1 MKKGLFIFTIGALVL
16 TGCSSNDGFEQAP
29 NPGDQTKDEVAD
41 NVKTVFGVTFDPNQ
55 DWCTTTSGTVTIS
68 GIPAGATSVQL
79 FALISKEVKNDDN
92 ETEAETSLLKLNEAT
107 NVGSSVNLVYDA
119 PKDHQA
125 IYAAADVNGYRM
137 MRLVKNGVADFSG
150 TKSAAAR
157 RRAAAAPDY
166 ASMTL
171 FEDSTFESFASQ
183 RGWLP
188 GQKLYGMSGD
198 AYEAWKQPAEDYS
211 AEYKQLFRDL
221 IFSYFKNGRNY
232 NNLPLVMESK
242 LVNDKVYPVTTG
254 DQPIVISPVYKRD
267 GAKQWGNEVFN
278 SDLYYYYFKEE
289 ALTEYITNNPGKEP
303 KEAEVDF
310 LNSLPKY
317 KAIPFNQHFGSD
329 EDDKIEKRASYTLI
343 YWGDGE
349 PDYTTPG
356 QAFPAGYK
364 IGFMVRAK
372 TQYKEPGNGQ
382 IRKQG
387 ELYGDGRLNNDIN
400 SYDKCNFKSSNLG
413 TDGPRACWL
422 NVEDRLFLTFES
434 GTDRDF
440 NDIILEVEGGVDP
453 ISFIPEFERDFYTFC
468 FEDRELGDYDMNDVV
483 IRATRIN
490 QTTVEYS
497 IVACGAYDQLQV
509 KNVNG
514 ATIKDDAEIHALFGV
529 STNTF
534 INTVKGATSLDPV
547 TDQVTVSKDFSFLNA
562 ATQPY
567 IHNVTMSKDIK
578 LSQKG
583 EDPHGIMIPY
593 AFRWPKEKT
602 CIKDAY
608 LRFNEWGQNS
618 RINST
623 DWYKYPVEEN
633 VY

>member
-16 TGCSSNDGFEQAP
+16 TGCSSNEGFSGP
-29 NPGDQTKDEVAD
+29 RDSVAE
-41 NVKTVFGVTFDPNQ
+41 NVEKAFGVKFDPNH
-55 DWCTTTSGTVTIS
+55 DWCTTTSGTVSIS
-68 GIPAGATSVQL
+68 GIPAGATNVQL
-79 FALISKEVKNDDN
+79 FALIRKKEKNDDN
-92 ETEAETSLLKLNEAT
+92 QTEIETSLLKLNEAT

-125 IYAAADVNGYRM
+125 IYAAAVVNGYRM
-137 MRLVKNGVADFSG
+137 MKQVKNGVADFSG
-150 TKSAAAR
+150 KKSAAAR
-157 RRAAAAPDY
+157 RRAAVAPDY
-166 ASMTL
+166 SSMKL
-171 FEDSTFESFASQ
+171 FADSTFESFASQ
-183 RGWLP
+183 RGWF
-188 GQKLYGMSGD
+188 GEKKQYLYGMSGE
-198 AYEAWKQPAEDYS
+198 AYQKWVQKAEPYS
-211 AEYKQLFRDL
+211 AEYTQLFRDL
-221 IFSYFKNGRNY
+221 VFSYFQNKVRN
-232 NNLPLVMESK
+232 LEKIMESK
-242 LVNDKVYPVTTG
+242 LVNDKVYPLTTG
-254 DQPIVISPVYKRD
+254 DAPIVVSPVYKRD
-267 GAKQWGNEVFN
+267 QATRWGNEVWN
-278 SDLYYYYFKEE
+278 SDLYYYYYKEE
-289 ALTEYITNNPGKEP
+289 TLTDYVTKGGN
-303 KEAEVDF
+303 AVDF
-310 LNSLPKY
+310 LNALPKY
-317 KAIPFNQHFGSD
+317 KAIPFNQHFGST

-349 PDYTTPG
+349 PDYNTPG

-372 TQYKEPGNGQ
+372 TTSEAP
-382 IRKQG
+382 RKQG
-387 ELYGDGRLNNDIN
+387 ELYGDGRLNNKIN
-400 SYDKCNFKSSNLG
+400 FWPNFKTSNLG

-434 GTDRDF
+434 GTDDDF
-440 NDIILEVEGGVDP
+440 NDIILEVEGGIDP
-453 ISFIPEFERDFYTFC
+453 ISFVPEFDRDFYTFC

-483 IRATRIN
+483 IKATRIN
-490 QTTVEYS
+490 ETTVEYS

-509 KNVNG
+509 RNVNG

-567 IHNVTMSKDIK
+567 IHNVTMGKDIK

>member
-16 TGCSSNDGFEQAP
+16 TGCSSQDGIEQAP
-29 NPGDQTKDEVAD
+29 AQQEQKQDQSKDQVAD
-41 NVKTVFGVTFDPNQ
+41 NVKNVFGVTFDPNQ
-55 DWCTTTSGTVTIS
+55 DWCTTTSGTVAIK
-68 GIPAGATSVQL
+68 GIPDGATSVQL

-92 ETEAETSLLKLNEAT
+92 QTETETSLLKLNEAT
-107 NVGSSVNLVYDA
+107 NVGSTVNLVYDA

-125 IYAAADVNGYRM
+125 IYAAAVVNGYRM
-137 MRLVKNGVADFSG
+137 MKQVKNGVADFSG
-150 TKSAAAR
+150 KNRAAVR
-157 RRAAAAPDY
+157 RRAAVAPDY
-166 ASMTL
+166 SSMTL

-188 GQKLYGMSGD
+188 GQKLYGMSGA
-198 AYEAWKQPAEDYS
+198 AYEAWKQAAEPYS
-211 AEYKQLFRDL
+211 AEYTQLFRDL
-221 IFSYFKNGRNY
+221 IFSYFKNGRQY

-254 DQPIVISPVYKRD
+254 AEPIIISPVYKSD
-267 GAKQWGNEVFN
+267 KAQTYGNEIYN

-289 ALTEYITNNPGKEP
+289 ALTDYIAKNPGKT
-303 KEAEVDF
+303 EADF
-310 LNSLPKY
+310 LNALPKY

-329 EDDKIEKRASYTLI
+329 EDDVIDKRFSYSLI

-349 PDYTTPG
+349 PDYNRVG
-356 QAFPAGYK
+356 QPFPAGYK

-372 TQYKEPGNGQ
+372 TVYKESNGQ

-387 ELYGDGRLNNDIN
+387 ELYGDGRLNNEIN
-400 SYDKCNFKSSNLG
+400 NYSKCNFTSSKLP

-422 NVEDRLFLTFES
+422 NVEDRLFLAFES
-434 GTDRDF
+434 GTDADF
-440 NDIILEVEGGVDP
+440 NDIIMEVEGGIDP

-468 FEDRELGDYDMNDVV
+468 FEDREIGDYDMNDVV
-483 IRATRIN
+483 IKATRIN

-509 KNVNG
+509 RNVNG
-514 ATIKDDAEIHALFGV
+514 AKIKDDAEIHALFGV
-529 STNTF
+529 SANTF
-534 INTVKGATSLDPV
+534 INTQKGATAYEAV

-567 IHNVTMSKDIK
+567 IHNVTMNKDVK

-593 AFRWPKEKT
+593 DFRWPLEKV

-608 LRFNEWGQNS
+608 LRFNEWGQDS

-623 DWYKYPVEEN
+623 DWYKYPVEGK

>member
-16 TGCSSNDGFEQAP
+16 TGCSSNDGFSGP
-29 NPGDQTKDEVAD
+29 RDSVAE
-41 NVKTVFGVTFDPNQ
+41 NVKNRFGVTFDPNH

-68 GIPAGATSVQL
+68 GIPAGATNVQL

-107 NVGSSVNLVYDA
+107 NVGSTVNLVYDA

-137 MRLVKNGVADFSG
+137 MRLVKNGVADFSS

-157 RRAAAAPDY
+157 RAARAPKYDDMY
-166 ASMTL
+166 L
-171 FEDSTFESFASQ
+171 FADSTFESFASQ

-188 GQKLYGMSGD
+188 GQKLYGMSGE
-198 AYEAWKQPAEDYS
+198 AYESWKQPAEPYS
-211 AEYKQLFRDL
+211 AEYKDLFRSL

-254 DQPIVISPVYKRD
+254 KEPIIISPVYKSD
-267 GAKQWGNEVFN
+267 KAQTYGNEVYN
-278 SDLYYYYFKEE
+278 SDLYYYYFNDE
-289 ALTEYITNNPGKEP
+289 ALNEYVKSHSDKDP

-310 LNSLPKY
+310 LNALPKY

-329 EDDKIEKRASYTLI
+329 EDDVIEKRFSYTLI

-349 PDYTTPG
+349 PDYSRAG
-356 QAFPAGYK
+356 QEFPEGYK

-372 TQYKEPGNGQ
+372 TQYKEPDNGQ

-400 SYDKCNFKSSNLG
+400 NYSKCNFTSSHLG

-490 QTTVEYS
+490 ETTVEYS

-547 TDQVTVSKDFSFLNA
+547 TDQVTVSKNFSFLNA

-567 IHNVTMSKDIK
+567 IHNVTMGKDIK

>member
-16 TGCSSNDGFEQAP
+16 TGCSNHDGFGEQQ
-29 NPGDQTKDEVAD
+29 DQPKNEVAD
-41 NVKTVFGVTFDPNQ
+41 NVKNVFGVTFDANQ
-55 DWCTTTSGTVTIS
+55 DWCTTTSGSVTIS

-79 FALISKEVKNDDN
+79 YALISKEVKNDDN
-92 ETEAETSLLKLNEAT
+92 ETEAQTSLLKLNET
-107 NVGSSVNLVYDA
+107 TKVGSTVNLVYDA
-119 PKDHQA
+119 PKDHQT
-125 IYAAADVNGYRM
+125 IYAAAEVNGYRM
-137 MRLVKNGVADFSG
+137 MRVVKNGVADFS
-150 TKSAAAR
+150 TKQNAAAR
-157 RRAAAAPDY
+157 RTARAPKYDE
-166 ASMTL
+166 MTL
-171 FEDSTFESFASQ
+171 SADATVESYASQ

-188 GQKLYGMSGD
+188 GQMLYGMSDEAYQNWRQD
-198 AYEAWKQPAEDYS
+198 AEGYS
-211 AEYKQLFRDL
+211 EEYTQLFKDL
-221 IFSYFKNGRNY
+221 IFSYLQNKVRNVD
-232 NNLPLVMESK
+232 LIWESK

-254 DQPIVISPVYKRD
+254 AAPIVVSPVYKRD
-267 GAKQWGNEVFN
+267 QATRWGNEVWN
-278 SDLYYYYFKEE
+278 SDLYYYYYKEE
-289 ALTEYITNNPGKEP
+289 TLTDYVANGGN
-303 KEAEVDF
+303 AVDF
-310 LNSLPKY
+310 LNALPKY
-317 KAIPFNQHFGSD
+317 KAIPFNQHFGVK
-329 EDDKIEKRASYTLI
+329 EDDNVEKRASYTLI

-349 PDYTTPG
+349 PQYGVPG

-372 TQYKEPGNGQ
+372 TISEAPK
-382 IRKQG
+382 KQG
-387 ELYGDGRLNNDIN
+387 ELYGDGRLNNKIN
-400 SYDKCNFKSSNLG
+400 DWPNFKTSNLG
-413 TDGPRACWL
+413 TDGPRAAWM

-434 GTDRDF
+434 GTDDDY
-440 NDIILEVEGGVDP
+440 NDIILEVEGGIEP
-453 ISFIPEFERDFYTFC
+453 LSFIPEFERDFYTFC

-490 QTTVEYS
+490 ETTVEYS

-509 KNVNG
+509 KNING

-567 IHNVTMSKDIK
+567 IHNVTMNKDIK

>member
-16 TGCSSNDGFEQAP
+16 TGCSSNEGFSGPRDSVTE
-29 NPGDQTKDEVAD
+29 
-41 NVKTVFGVTFDPNQ
+41 NVKNRFGVTFDPNH

-68 GIPAGATSVQL
+68 GIPANATNVQL

-125 IYAAADVNGYRM
+125 IYAAVELKVEVNGYDYHYRM
-137 MRLVKNGVADFSG
+137 MRLVKNGVADFSS

-157 RRAAAAPDY
+157 RRAAVAPDY
-166 ASMTL
+166 SSMKL
-171 FEDSTFESFASQ
+171 FADSTFESYASQ
-183 RGWLP
+183 RGWLR
-188 GQKLYGMSGD
+188 GQKLYGMSGA
-198 AYEAWKQPAEDYS
+198 AYDAWKQSAEDYS
-211 AEYKQLFRDL
+211 AEYKQLFNDL
-221 IFSYFKNGRNY
+221 IFSYFKNGRDY

-254 DQPIVISPVYKRD
+254 EEPIIISPVYKRD
-267 GAKQWGNEVFN
+267 QADRWGNEVFN
-278 SDLYYYYFKEE
+278 SDLYYYYFNDE
-289 ALTEYITNNPGKEP
+289 ALNEYVKSHSDKDP

-329 EDDKIEKRASYTLI
+329 EDGVIEKRASYTLI

-349 PDYTTPG
+349 PDYDRVG
-356 QAFPAGYK
+356 QAFPKGYK

-372 TQYKEPGNGQ
+372 TQREGSK
-382 IRKQG
+382 KQG
-387 ELYGDGRLNNDIN
+387 ELYGDGRLNNKIN
-400 SYDKCNFKSSNLG
+400 AWPNFSSSNLG

-490 QTTVEYS
+490 ETTVEYS

-509 KNVNG
+509 RNVNG
-514 ATIKDDAEIHALFGV
+514 ATIKDDKEIHALFGAPK
-529 STNTF
+529 TETF
-534 INTVKGATSLDPV
+534 INTDGSTPYEPV
-547 TDQVTVSKDFSFLNA
+547 TDQVTVSKNFSFLNA

-567 IHNVTMSKDIK
+567 IHNVTMGKDIK

-602 CIKDAY
+602 CIKAAY

>member
-16 TGCSSNDGFEQAP
+16 TGCSSNDGFSGP
-29 NPGDQTKDEVAD
+29 RDSVAE
-41 NVKTVFGVTFDPNQ
+41 NVKNRFGVTFDPNH

-68 GIPAGATSVQL
+68 TNVQL

-137 MRLVKNGVADFSG
+137 MRLVKNGVADFSS

-157 RRAAAAPDY
+157 RAARAPKYDDMY
-166 ASMTL
+166 L
-171 FEDSTFESFASQ
+171 FADSTFESFASK

-188 GQKLYGMSGD
+188 GQKLYGMSGAD
-198 AYEAWKQPAEDYS
+198 YESWKQPAEPYS
-211 AEYKQLFRDL
+211 AEYKQLFNDL
-221 IFSYFKNGRNY
+221 IFSYFKNGRDY

-254 DQPIVISPVYKRD
+254 KEPIIISPVYKSD
-267 GAKQWGNEVFN
+267 KAQTYGNEVYN
-278 SDLYYYYFKEE
+278 SDLYYYYFNDE
-289 ALTEYITNNPGKEP
+289 ALNEYVKSHSDKDP

-310 LNSLPKY
+310 LNALPKY

-329 EDDKIEKRASYTLI
+329 EDGVIEKRASYTLI

-349 PDYTTPG
+349 PDYNTPG
-356 QAFPAGYK
+356 QAFPEGYK

-372 TQYKEPGNGQ
+372 STTEGGK
-382 IRKQG
+382 KQG

-400 SYDKCNFKSSNLG
+400 NYSKCNFTSSHLP

-490 QTTVEYS
+490 ETTVEYS

-509 KNVNG
+509 RNVNG
-514 ATIKDDAEIHALFGV
+514 ATIKDDKEIHALFGAPK
-529 STNTF
+529 TETF
-534 INTVKGATSLDPV
+534 INTDGSTPYEPV
-547 TDQVTVSKDFSFLNA
+547 TDQVTVSKNFSFLNA

-567 IHNVTMSKDIK
+567 IHNVTMGKDIK

>member
-16 TGCSSNDGFEQAP
+16 TGCSSNEGFSGP
-29 NPGDQTKDEVAD
+29 RDSVAE
-41 NVKTVFGVTFDPNQ
+41 NVEKAFGVKFDPNH

-92 ETEAETSLLKLNEAT
+92 QTEIETSLLKLNEAT

-125 IYAAADVNGYRM
+125 IYAAAVVNGYRM
-137 MRLVKNGVADFSG
+137 MKQVNNGVADFSG
-150 TKSAAAR
+150 KKNAAAR

-188 GQKLYGMSGD
+188 GQKLYGMSGE
-198 AYEAWKQPAEDYS
+198 AYNKWRQKAEPYS
-211 AEYKQLFRDL
+211 AEYTKLFRDL

-278 SDLYYYYFKEE
+278 SDLYYYYFNDE
-289 ALTEYITNNPGKEP
+289 ALNEYVKSHSDKDP

-310 LNSLPKY
+310 LNALPKY
-317 KAIPFNQHFGSD
+317 KAIPFNQHFGSN
-329 EDDKIEKRASYTLI
+329 EDDVIEKRASYTLI

-356 QAFPAGYK
+356 QAFPKGYK

-372 TQYKEPGNGQ
+372 TQYKEPDNGQ

-483 IRATRIN
+483 IKATRIN